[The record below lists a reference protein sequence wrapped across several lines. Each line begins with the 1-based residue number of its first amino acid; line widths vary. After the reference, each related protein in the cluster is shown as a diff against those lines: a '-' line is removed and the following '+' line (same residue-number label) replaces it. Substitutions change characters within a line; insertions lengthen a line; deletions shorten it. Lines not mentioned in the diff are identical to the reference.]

1 MHAYL
6 SSASSGARRALTAP
20 AELCVRVLFYLV
32 ILVVLVAL
40 WGAATDAK
48 GGEIVGYSF
57 VAFAWYLMVAE
68 AAVIG
73 TKPRLIEQIGAD
85 ISTGTVATEML
96 RPISVVWWRIASEL
110 GQAGVRM
117 LCALLAG
124 VAFISAVA
132 GPPPSTRAAALA
144 PASMVLAVTCL
155 VVSQHLFGAISFWLG
170 DAKSAWY
177 LFQKLVFLT
186 GGMLLPLQIFPSWLQ
201 ALSWALP
208 FWTMAYAPARL
219 ASGHFEPWIL
229 AAQLAWLLVLTAAT
243 GAAFAA
249 GQRRLQLGG
258 G

>member
-1 MHAYL
+1 V
-6 SSASSGARRALTAP
+6 RA
-20 AELCVRVLFYLV
+20 LFYLV

-40 WGAATDAK
+40 WKAATEAK
-48 GGEIVGYSF
+48 GGEVVGYSF
-57 VAFAWYLMVAE
+57 GAFAWYLMVAE

-73 TKPRLIEQIGAD
+73 TKPRLIEQIGTD
-85 ISTGTVATEML
+85 IGAGTVATEML

-117 LCALLAG
+117 LCAGIAG
-124 VAFISAVA
+124 AVFITAVA
-132 GPPPSTRAAALA
+132 GPPPDATSAALA
-144 PASMVLAVTCL
+144 LASLLLAVTCL
-155 VVSQHLFGAISFWLG
+155 VVAQHLFGAISFWLG

-201 ALSWALP
+201 VLSWALP

-229 AAQLAWLLVLTAAT
+229 AAQLAWLLLLASAA
-243 GAAFAA
+243 GAAFSA
-249 GQRRLQLGG
+249 GQRRIQIGG